1 MGRLWACGHGCSQEQ
16 RWLRGEKGLGKAEK
30 FSVGMA
36 KASFLFS
43 PGIWAVLELQSVPQ
57 SCDGAGPGRS
67 CRIPFLSSFHVV
79 CQQAETLCLSLRGGA
94 GLFSLAAPLSECCF
108 SFCTPPSI
116 ATAQLLWFISARVEN
131 KLLSLKTCRF
141 YEF

>member
-1 MGRLWACGHGCSQEQ
+1 
-16 RWLRGEKGLGKAEK
+16 
-30 FSVGMA
+30 MA

-43 PGIWAVLELQSVPQ
+43 PGIWAVLELQSIPQ